1 MKSIIISFKNFEFYD
16 KFLAIFIAL
25 IPLSLAISIFLADFF
40 TSISGIIFIYILLY
54 KEKISLFKEIKK
66 EIIFF
71 TIFFLVILVSLI
83 FTNYKENS
91 FMPSFFYFRYFLL
104 SLIIFYLLKKYD
116 NYFKILFY
124 STTISISIVI
134 FDSFFQQF
142 VGFNLFGYPKIG
154 LIDKDTLIILTS
166 FFEDEKKLGSYLVR
180 FLPLIL
186 SLIYFFKIKSSLY
199 LEISILILIGIVV
212 YLTSERTALFLLFVI
227 YFFYFLISEKK
238 IYFLTIITLV
248 FIFLFSQNSRLND
261 KYINYTLQ
269 QTGLINFFKEKE
281 NENFKNFKEKKILKY
296 YSEEHENLAF
306 TGIVIFKNNIFFGSG
321 IKSFYQECNNLLNQN
336 SKIIANKR
344 GNKLVCSTH
353 PHSTY
358 IQILSEIGIIGF
370 LLISFIFFSLLKTNL
385 LLIFKRKSQ
394 LVKTYFFINLSIIIN
409 IMPFIPSGSFFNNWI
424 SIMFFFPIGFWLFI
438 RFKTLNENF

>member
-1 MKSIIISFKNFEFYD
+1 MKSIIISFKNLEFYD

-40 TSISGIIFIYILLY
+40 TSISGIIFIYILLF

-71 TIFFLVILVSLI
+71 AIFFFVILLSLI
-83 FTNYKENS
+83 FTDYKEDA

-116 NYFKILFY
+116 DYFKIFFY
-124 STTISISIVI
+124 STIISISIVI
-134 FDSFFQQF
+134 LDSYFQQF
-142 VGFNLFGYPKIG
+142 IGFNLFGYAKIG
-154 LIDKDTLIILTS
+154 SLEKDSLIYLTS
-166 FFEDEKKLGSYLVR
+166 FFNDEKKLGSYLVR

-186 SLIYFFKIKSSLY
+186 SLIYFYKTESSIY
-199 LEISILILIGIVV
+199 LEMSVLILIGIIV
-212 YLTSERTALFLLFVI
+212 YLSSERTALFLLFVI
-227 YFFYFLISEKK
+227 YFFYILISQKK
-238 IYFLTIITLV
+238 IYFLIITTLV
-248 FIFLFSQNSRLND
+248 FIFLFSQDSRLND

-269 QTGLINFFKEKE
+269 QTGLINFFKKTE
-281 NENFKNFKEKKILKY
+281 NETLNFDENKIPRY
-296 YSEEHENLAF
+296 YSEEHENLAY

-321 IKSFYQECNNLLNQN
+321 IKSFYQECNNLLSQDLKNT
-336 SKIIANKR
+336 SNKR
-344 GNKLVCSTH
+344 NNKLTCSTH

-370 LLISFIFFSLLKTNL
+370 LLVLFIFFKLLKSNL
-385 LLIFKRKSQ
+385 LLIFKQKSK
-394 LVKTYFFINLSIIIN
+394 LVKSYFFINLSIIIN

-424 SIMFFFPIGFWLFI
+424 SIMIFFPIGFWLFI